1 MAQGGSAGLR
11 GLRGV
16 LLRNWSFLMVCTG
29 VCLGLGVV
37 IGLHRFRRGTLLIA
51 ASVILGAWLRALLP
65 GSRCGLLKVRGRAF
79 DVATMLVLGVALVVV
94 ALAVPP
100 HA

>member
-1 MAQGGSAGLR
+1 MAR
-11 GLRGV
+11 GEARGV
-16 LLRNWSFLMVCTG
+16 LVREWPFVL
-29 VCLGLGVV
+29 VCLGVVAGLGVV
-37 IGLHRFRRGTLLIA
+37 VLLDRFRRGTLLLA

-65 GSRCGLLKVRGRAF
+65 SSRSGLLRVRGRAF

-100 HA
+100 PS

>member
-1 MAQGGSAGLR
+1 MAQGGAAGPRSAR
-11 GLRGV
+11 
-16 LLRNWSFLMVCTG
+16 LLAREWPFLVVCLG

-37 IGLHRFRRGTLLIA
+37 VGLDRFRRGTLVIA

-65 GSRCGLLKVRGRAF
+65 AGRSGLLRVRGRAF
-79 DVATMLVLGVALVVV
+79 DVGTMLVLGVSLVVV

-100 HA
+100 PS